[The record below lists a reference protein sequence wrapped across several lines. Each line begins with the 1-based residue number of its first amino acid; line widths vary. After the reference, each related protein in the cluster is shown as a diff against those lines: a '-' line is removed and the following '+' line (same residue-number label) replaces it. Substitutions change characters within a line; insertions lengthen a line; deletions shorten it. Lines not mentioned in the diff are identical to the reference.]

1 MELNK
6 LADGAFLEKVNT
18 ALKEVLD
25 NIKDPNTEWKVKR
38 KLIIDMTFETGED
51 RELADLSITAKT
63 KLAPTKDLKTK
74 LVIDVNSEGEAIAS
88 EFKKQVPGQSYMK
101 IDEETGEITTGEV
114 NLDGIKLVK

>member
-1 MELNK
+1 MDLNK

-38 KLIIDMTFETGED
+38 KL
-51 RELADLSITAKT
+51 
-63 KLAPTKDLKTK
+63 APTKDLKTK
-74 LVIDVNSEGEAIAS
+74 LVIDVNSEGEVIAS